1 MPRSPGF
8 LHRSGFSL
16 PALIFLLGTP
26 HFAAAKCQRL
36 ERVDVER
43 TAVLS
48 QTRAQAL
55 VSPFLDKCLDSKLT
69 QEMLAAISNHLI
81 ASGYVTTRPYL
92 LEQDVSDGQ
101 IEVRILP
108 GRIEAVVDADS
119 GQFSSRIKR
128 AFLFTGEILNLREL
142 ETSLEMIERVT
153 SANASIEIRPGSK
166 QGASIVAVSVEESDP
181 FRLELGIN
189 AQSELDNQLSLLLN
203 WDNPLDFNDILQFRL
218 NDGEVRESFQ
228 SNHSRELNYSF
239 PLGSFLLSLSRNEIE
254 FEQRVQGSIGSFVSE
269 GESVAERYRVSR
281 ILVRSQRHRVT
292 LAVGLEL
299 ADTENF
305 FEGEPVDVSSYA
317 TSKLQLELLHDWYQ
331 PWGQLAARYTYHRG
345 LDSFGARD
353 DDYFSRTGGAESD
366 ARLQFEKFTFD
377 GRLLYYLDGPDVY
390 LDMGLNLQY
399 SDDLLFDA
407 DKLNLGSPYTVRG
420 YASALSGSNAWY
432 LHGDLTF
439 QLRSMLD
446 ANDDAAVAKSI
457 LLSLGLDYGEVKCEL
472 DNPDA
477 CGEIYAAA
485 LGLVIWDRN
494 FSARLS
500 WGHPLKQI
508 GDDIGNEDI
517 YLLDLRWSI

>member
-1 MPRSPGF
+1 MP
-8 LHRSGFSL
+8 HC
-16 PALIFLLGTP
+16 
-26 HFAAAKCQRL
+26 AAANCQRL

-43 TAVLS
+43 TGVLS
-48 QTRAQAL
+48 ETRAQTL
-55 VSPFLDKCLDSKLT
+55 VSPFLDKCIDSQLL

-101 IEVRILP
+101 IEMRILP
-108 GRIEAVVDADS
+108 GRIEAVVDAGS
-119 GQFSSRIKR
+119 GQTRRRITS
-128 AFLFTGEILNLREL
+128 AFLFTGEVLNLREL
-142 ETSLEMIERVT
+142 ETSLEMIERVA
-153 SANASIEIRPGSK
+153 SARASIEIRPGSS
-166 QGASIVAVSVEESDP
+166 QGESIVAVRVDESDP
-181 FRLELGIN
+181 FRLELGVN
-189 AQSELDNQLSLLLN
+189 AQSELDNQLSFLLN
-203 WDNPLDFNDILQFRL
+203 WDNPLDINDILQFRL
-218 NDGEVRESFQ
+218 NDGEVRETFQ
-228 SNHSRELNYSF
+228 SNRSRELNYSF
-239 PLGSFLLSLSRNEIE
+239 PLGSFLLSLSRSEIE

-281 ILVRSQRHRVT
+281 ILRRGQRHRLT
-292 LAVGLEL
+292 LAFGLEL

-305 FEGEPVDVSSYA
+305 FEGEAVDVSSYK

-331 PWGQLAARYTYHRG
+331 PWGQLASRYSYHRG

-353 DDYFSRTGGAESD
+353 DDYYTRDDGAESE

-377 GRLLYYLDGPDVY
+377 GRLLYYLNGPGTY
-390 LDMGLNLQY
+390 LDLGLYLQY
-399 SDDLLFDA
+399 SEDLLFDS

-446 ANDDAAVAKSI
+446 AKGDDSLAKSI
-457 LLSLGLDYGEVKCEL
+457 LLSLGLDYGEVKCEI

-485 LGLVIWDRN
+485 LGLVVWDRN

-508 GDDIGNEDI
+508 GDDIGDANV
-517 YLLDLRWSI
+517 YLLDLRWAI